1 MLQILHFVLPEDYIL
16 NGFAGRNKT
25 DIPVCDPEGSGE
37 FFSVFQNQPHH
48 GINAHN
54 LRTYKWRQSDPF
66 PGFSVLCGMHRFGS
80 DRFRAGRLQCR
91 PPIPPSVFRKI
102 HGTVYLRA
110 FLIRKSL

>member
-80 DRFRAGRLQCR
+80 DPF
-91 PPIPPSVFRKI
+91 I
-102 HGTVYLRA
+102 
-110 FLIRKSL
+110 

>member
-37 FFSVFQNQPHH
+37 FFSVFQNQLHH

-54 LRTYKWRQSDPF
+54 LRTYKWR
-66 PGFSVLCGMHRFGS
+66 
-80 DRFRAGRLQCR
+80 
-91 PPIPPSVFRKI
+91 
-102 HGTVYLRA
+102 
-110 FLIRKSL
+110 